1 MAKVFTEKELESIR
15 EASRKT
21 CSAMGLTELIDS
33 PLGKIVNPAY
43 AACLQTQYQ
52 KGIDAGNQNKL
63 SLWFNK
69 ANSFIQAQGGLS
81 GIFQTAAQSYGQYK
95 EGYEKGLSGGLT
107 QDGNVNEFEQG
118 QNENNTG
125 NIGWWILI
133 IVLLLVL
140 IIFSI
145 WYFNKKSSK

>member
-1 MAKVFTEKELESIR
+1 MAKVFTENELESIR
-15 EASRKT
+15 AASRKT
-21 CSAMGLTELIDS
+21 CSAMGLTEMIDS
-33 PLGKIVNPAY
+33 PYGMIVNPAH

>member
-1 MAKVFTEKELESIR
+1 LFTNTIS
-15 EASRKT
+15 
-21 CSAMGLTELIDS
+21 
-33 PLGKIVNPAY
+33 
-43 AACLQTQYQ
+43 

-118 QNENNTG
+118 QNENNRG

>member
-95 EGYEKGLSGGLT
+95 EGYEKGKSGAYT
-107 QDGNVNEFEQG
+107 QQGNVNEFEQN
-118 QNENNTG
+118 QDENKRG